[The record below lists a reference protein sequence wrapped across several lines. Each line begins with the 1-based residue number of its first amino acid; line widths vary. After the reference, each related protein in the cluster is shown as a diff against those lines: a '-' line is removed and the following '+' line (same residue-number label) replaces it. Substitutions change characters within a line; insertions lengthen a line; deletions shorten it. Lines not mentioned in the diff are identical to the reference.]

1 MFFAALKP
9 DDLIV
14 DVLCKVQKLCFS
26 SQQCMQG
33 FLYTAPQSWAIKEII
48 KQLSCAVMVSVFYR
62 SFIFEGRKEDAA
74 SYFYLWWCI
83 FTIHCSVVKITCVFC
98 MFCFFPLHSLNLIWT
113 LSSYKTVKWAFS
125 LCHLSG
131 PKGSYY
137 FAAQYLNSEVSH
149 ASVIIM
155 HTFSALHTHNAL
167 SAIKLHHSRHLF
179 SNRLPHAVCIFI
191 MCGL

>member
-1 MFFAALKP
+1 MPFAALKP

-33 FLYTAPQSWAIKEII
+33 FLYAAWLHSHEQLKKSLSNCLVPSWFQFSTAASFLSW
-48 KQLSCAVMVSVFYR
+48 
-62 SFIFEGRKEDAA
+62 RKE

-83 FTIHCSVVKITCVFC
+83 FTALLLKSRVYFACFC
-98 MFCFFPLHSLNLIWT
+98 FFFPLHGLNLIWT
-113 LSSYKTVKWAFS
+113 LSSYKTLKWPFS

-131 PKGSYY
+131 PKGGSYY

-167 SAIKLHHSRHLF
+167 SAIELRLSKHLF
-179 SNRLPHAVCIFI
+179 SNRPPHALCIFI